1 MQQIGSLILLGALLS
16 SSLPVLANDGGIASI
31 KVNEIR
37 MREYKHENGQEKEVR
52 RIIQPNFKI
61 TFSGGE
67 AKKLQQI
74 LPSQLSVMTGMQPE
88 IAKDFNESFKT
99 LGIYSDKTPQVSGK
113 VLTINCNDGELEEI
127 GNTGKY
133 RVRKTGKTECTLQ
146 INAIP
151 DGVDAADYLGDASDF
166 SPTCH
171 N

>member
-1 MQQIGSLILLGALLS
+1 MQQICSLIFLTSLMSVA
-16 SSLPVLANDGGIASI
+16 LPVLANDGGVATI

-37 MREYKHENGQEKEVR
+37 MREYTYEDGQEREVR

-74 LPSQLSVMTGMQPE
+74 LPSQLSVLTGMQPE
-88 IAKDFNESFKT
+88 IARDFNESFKT

-113 VLTINCNDGELEEI
+113 VLTISCSDGELEDI

-133 RVRKTGKTECTLQ
+133 RVRKTGNTQCTLQ
-146 INAIP
+146 INAVP
-151 DGVDAADYLGDASDF
+151 DSVGAADYLGDASDF
-166 SPTCH
+166 NPTCH